1 MIKVGPDFLS
11 LEADIAQYRRRDHG
25 FSNQPVHLYMTR
37 YWPKI
42 APYDG
47 CVLILGKAVVIEYL
61 ARGRMQKK
69 GPPLAGLFK
78 SMSGRIR
85 TLRAHLPVGAD
96 HQECR

>member
-25 FSNQPVHLYMTR
+25 FSSEPVHLYMAR

-47 CVLILGKAVVIEYL
+47 CFSIWGTAVVIEYL
-61 ARGRMQKK
+61 ARGRMRKRPAIG
-69 GPPLAGLFK
+69 GPF
-78 SMSGRIR
+78 
-85 TLRAHLPVGAD
+85 
-96 HQECR
+96 